1 MRDSL
6 GVMGLEAG
14 VTVREVKLRYQLLAR
29 QIYPDKHDSEVTGIT
44 SEESVELFKLVN
56 SMQVQLRELI

>member
-44 SEESVELFKLVN
+44 SEEYVELFKLVN